1 MTVRRA
7 LAGLALL
14 LLAALPTGA
23 PAQRGRQQP
32 QANPTQQLTES
43 QRRLQEIRAERS
55 ELRSELQRIRG
66 QVHDVSAEV
75 RNIQRQRQVS
85 ESLLRELN
93 IQLAE
98 TQRKI
103 EETTAELLSVEQ
115 QLAEKRLLLD
125 RRVRDIYKRGPL
137 QTQEV
142 LLTAHSFSDLLNRYK
157 YLYLVARRD
166 RHLVREVAELQ
177 RQLALREQELRR
189 NFTDLQYLQ
198 NERAQENSQLQNL
211 QAQRS
216 GTLSSLRS
224 HERSAARRL
233 DELVRDER
241 RLTSLIA
248 TLEARRREAERRERE
263 RLAAERERAR
273 TSPGS
278 APARPSTPTTRAAA
292 PTMTT
297 ADVGALN
304 WPVDGR
310 LVYRFGRAEQSNG
323 TAIRYNGV
331 GIGAA
336 PGTPVRA
343 VEGGRVEMAAPFE
356 GYGPTVVVS
365 HGGGYYS
372 LYLYLKDVSVQQGAT
387 VQKGQVVGT
396 VGGERTP
403 EGAHVEF
410 QIRAPGGEAVDPLTW
425 LRGR

>member
-1 MTVRRA
+1 VTVRRA

-14 LLAALPTGA
+14 LLTASPTGA
-23 PAQRGRQQP
+23 AAQRGRQQP
-32 QANPTQQLTES
+32 QASPTQQLTES

-55 ELRSELQRIRG
+55 ELRRELQRIRG

-93 IQLAE
+93 FQLAE

-103 EETTAELLSVEQ
+103 EETTAELLAVEQ

-137 QTQEV
+137 HTQEV

-157 YLYLVARRD
+157 YLYVVARRD
-166 RHLVREVAELQ
+166 RRLVREVAELQ

-198 NERAQENSQLQNL
+198 NERAAENSQLQNL

-224 HERSAARRL
+224 HERSAVRRL

-273 TSPGS
+273 ANPGS
-278 APARPSTPTTRAAA
+278 APARSTTTTRAAA

-310 LVYRFGRAEQSNG
+310 LIYRFGRAEQANG

-356 GYGPTVVVS
+356 GYGPTVVIS

-372 LYLYLKDVSVQQGAT
+372 LYLYLRDVSVQQGAT